1 MSKQD
6 RLVLLGLLI
15 PSALFANYDAQ
26 LRALLLRQ
34 IQSTFHAPI
43 SSLGIINLP
52 IQAGQFL
59 GFFIVRL
66 SDRYGRRPLLLW
78 TIIGY
83 SVTTALTALSW
94 NIYSYG
100 FFQSLSQIFIG
111 GEFGVAVTLLTE
123 SVPEKSRGRFI
134 SLLLMVTPLGAVL
147 AGLLLALGLLHNSL
161 SWRLFYLLSLPPLVI
176 TTLLRPKLKESPLF
190 QRRSQH
196 AKDTLSKDT
205 GRTQSALALF
215 QDSYLRRAVFAV
227 GAVSMLQELALT
239 GTIGWWAYYIESER
253 RISVTHA
260 GVLFA
265 LAALVAIPG
274 YLLCGVLMD
283 RLGRK
288 PTLVVYLMLG
298 VAGGV
303 GTFVS
308 TSLVAIVVTLFLAS
322 FFGLGVG
329 PVLSAYTAEL
339 FPTELRATASGWV
352 RNLFANSGSVL
363 GPALVGVLASA
374 SFTSLAVSSAAIVII
389 SFSALS
395 IPIAV
400 LSLKETRG
408 VTLSDITDPPG

>member
-123 SVPEKSRGRFI
+123 SVPEK
-134 SLLLMVTPLGAVL
+134 
-147 AGLLLALGLLHNSL
+147 
-161 SWRLFYLLSLPPLVI
+161 
-176 TTLLRPKLKESPLF
+176 E
-190 QRRSQH
+190 
-196 AKDTLSKDT
+196 
-205 GRTQSALALF
+205 
-215 QDSYLRRAVFAV
+215 
-227 GAVSMLQELALT
+227 
-239 GTIGWWAYYIESER
+239 
-253 RISVTHA
+253 
-260 GVLFA
+260 
-265 LAALVAIPG
+265 
-274 YLLCGVLMD
+274 
-283 RLGRK
+283 
-288 PTLVVYLMLG
+288 
-298 VAGGV
+298 
-303 GTFVS
+303 
-308 TSLVAIVVTLFLAS
+308 
-322 FFGLGVG
+322 
-329 PVLSAYTAEL
+329 
-339 FPTELRATASGWV
+339 
-352 RNLFANSGSVL
+352 
-363 GPALVGVLASA
+363 
-374 SFTSLAVSSAAIVII
+374 
-389 SFSALS
+389 
-395 IPIAV
+395 
-400 LSLKETRG
+400 
-408 VTLSDITDPPG
+408 